1 MANSLKFQKL
11 DDDAKLPTR
20 GSAKSAGLDLYSIEE
35 VTLAPGERAAVK
47 TGLVVAI
54 PEGFYGRIGPRS
66 GLAVKHGIDT
76 LAGIVDADYRGE
88 ILCAIINLGQETV
101 TLKKGERIAQ
111 LIIES
116 IITLEPVWAE
126 SLDETKRGAGGFGST
141 GTH

>member
-116 IITLEPVWAE
+116 IITPEPVWAE